1 MRHVGLY
8 AYRVGVL
15 RRITSLPP
23 SGLEQR
29 EKLEQLR
36 ALQTGVRIVVG
47 SCLQLPA
54 PGVDTAADLERAR
67 QRASVTA

>member
-15 RRITSLPP
+15 RRITRLPP
-23 SGLEQR
+23 SALEQR

-36 ALQTGVRIVVG
+36 ALENGMRIAVG
-47 SCLQLPA
+47 RCVELPA
-54 PGVDTAADLERAR
+54 PGVDTAADLRTGATQGGR
-67 QRASVTA
+67 HL